1 MLTKAVVWLQFGYQ
15 DTTHQLPGG
24 SARQGPDAA
33 SLLVRGLYGAGPMPS
48 YSGQPAAEGGHL
60 FQDLGLLALPRE
72 KAARMDPAST
82 RPVHGVRLPGDYRDV
97 GQRDQATPVAA
108 RPSSAQTGT
117 HPLGL
122 GLSVPFALYPPKPQP
137 MAPLGCRALTK
148 CHIPLQMPP

>member
-82 RPVHGVRLPGDYRDV
+82 RPVHACSWCYCSLVHACVLMVQRCACTLLGV
-97 GQRDQATPVAA
+97 
-108 RPSSAQTGT
+108 
-117 HPLGL
+117 
-122 GLSVPFALYPPKPQP
+122 
-137 MAPLGCRALTK
+137 
-148 CHIPLQMPP
+148 